1 MDSFLHIYSFIRRL
15 PCVPCLCGRVKVLP
29 LVVSEW
35 MVACFQHCVFCN
47 EEQGRICERV
57 IACSTLR
64 FLLRGLECVDVLKD
78 SLTICVLVLYL
89 ILECEDADFVKS
101 TTDGLEVEKKLSWSD
116 LCEKIFFILQ
126 LQDPCLINRV

>member
-1 MDSFLHIYSFIRRL
+1 MFLHICGFILRL
-15 PCVPCLCGRVKVLP
+15 PCIPFLCGRVKVLP
-29 LVVSEW
+29 LFVSAC
-35 MVACFQHCVFCN
+35 MGACFQHCVCRD
-47 EEQGRICERV
+47 EEQGRVRDQI
-57 IACSTLR
+57 IARSTLR
-64 FLLRGLECVDVLKD
+64 FLLRVLECVDVLKD

>member
-1 MDSFLHIYSFIRRL
+1 M
-15 PCVPCLCGRVKVLP
+15 G
-29 LVVSEW
+29 
-35 MVACFQHCVFCN
+35 ACFQHCVCRD
-47 EEQGRICERV
+47 EEQGRVRDQI
-57 IACSTLR
+57 IARSTLR
-64 FLLRGLECVDVLKD
+64 FLLRVLECVDVLKD

-116 LCEKIFFILQ
+116 LCENIFFILQ